1 MFTSGKYKELLKL
14 MKKRKHNGKMGNVIN
29 PELDIKG
36 YIKHY

>member
-14 MKKRKHNGKMGNVIN
+14 MKKRKHNRKMGKVIN
-29 PELDIKG
+29 PELDIKS